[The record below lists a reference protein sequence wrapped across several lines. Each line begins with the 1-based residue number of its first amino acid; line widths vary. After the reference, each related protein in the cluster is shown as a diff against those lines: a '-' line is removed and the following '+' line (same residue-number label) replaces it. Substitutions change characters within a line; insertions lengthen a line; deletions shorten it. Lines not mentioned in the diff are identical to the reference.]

1 MRIIAWIISSYASWS
16 YGRRL
21 GMRIGLGFYTI
32 MIIVSACIAW
42 PTVIILIAIFITWAI
57 TNLVL
62 GLIDGRYDNWL
73 AKQETINNAK
83 EKGGK

>member
-1 MRIIAWIISSYASWS
+1 
-16 YGRRL
+16 
-21 GMRIGLGFYTI
+21 MRIGVCSYIIMTI
-32 MIIVSACIAW
+32 IFACIAW

>member
-1 MRIIAWIISSYASWS
+1 
-16 YGRRL
+16 
-21 GMRIGLGFYTI
+21 MRIGLGFYTI

>member
-21 GMRIGLGFYTI
+21 GMRIGVCSYIIMTI
-32 MIIVSACIAW
+32 IFAWIAW
-42 PTVIILIAIFITWAI
+42 PVALILIALFIMWII

-62 GLIDGRYDNWL
+62 GLTDGRYDIWL
-73 AKQETINNAK
+73 IKQEAINNAK